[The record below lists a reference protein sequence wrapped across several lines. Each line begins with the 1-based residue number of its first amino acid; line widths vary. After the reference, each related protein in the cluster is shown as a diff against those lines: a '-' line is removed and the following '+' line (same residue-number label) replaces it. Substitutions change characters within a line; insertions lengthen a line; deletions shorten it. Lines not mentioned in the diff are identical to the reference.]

1 MLKLEKIKSL
11 PQPKWA
17 LVPFI
22 DNPPTIDEYRK
33 KKSSYSS
40 DIIDHG
46 LYAIT
51 ASQHAIKS
59 WGDDLYLINDPDYWG
74 WNKGGRVGNVPW
86 KSDMKMKIN
95 TSNSIWIKSL
105 CQGTIV
111 VDGANDN
118 KIFTFIGVFS
128 KGGSVISFDT
138 LHEEAIDYVKSIA
151 P

>member
-33 KKSSYSS
+33 RKPF
-40 DIIDHG
+40 
-46 LYAIT
+46 YAPDVLAQGVYIIT

-59 WGDDLYLINDPDYWG
+59 WGDDLYLIDDPDYWSWSQG
-74 WNKGGRVGNVPW
+74 DKSSTIPW
-86 KSDMKMKIN
+86 KSNMKMKVNI
-95 TSNSIWIKSL
+95 SNNIWVKSI

-111 VDGANDN
+111 VDGPNND

-138 LHEEAIDYVKSIA
+138 LHEEAINYVK
-151 P
+151 PTTP